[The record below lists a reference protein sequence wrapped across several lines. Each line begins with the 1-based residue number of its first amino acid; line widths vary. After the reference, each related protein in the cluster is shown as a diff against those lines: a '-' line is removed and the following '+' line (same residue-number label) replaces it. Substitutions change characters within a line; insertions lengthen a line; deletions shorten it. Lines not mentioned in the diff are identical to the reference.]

1 MVADGSFLRVIF
13 TFHNVSIN
21 TKLSENIRMQ
31 LTIFTFHNVS
41 INTTGTKRK
50 VSIDTGFTFHNVSI
64 NTATGSGTEET
75 AMNLYIPQCFY

>member
-1 MVADGSFLRVIF
+1 MQLTIF

-21 TKLSENIRMQ
+21 TELTSQEISILSN
-31 LTIFTFHNVS
+31 FTFHNVS